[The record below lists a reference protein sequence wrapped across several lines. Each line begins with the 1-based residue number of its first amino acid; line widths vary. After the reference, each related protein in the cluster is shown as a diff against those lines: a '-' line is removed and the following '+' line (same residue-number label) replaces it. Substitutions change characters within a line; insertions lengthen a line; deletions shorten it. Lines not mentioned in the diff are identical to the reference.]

1 MGLFTVLKKLLFNTI
16 DKEKG
21 MVFVMVGLS
30 SSEIIF
36 YGGIIIMIA
45 ACVLAVICAVVF
57 TFTGKQIKK
66 RLEQEYGKPR
76 I

>member
-1 MGLFTVLKKLLFNTI
+1 MPKCCTETKK
-16 DKEKG
+16 KKG
-21 MVFVMVGLS
+21 EESVMVGLS

-36 YGGIIIMIA
+36 YGGIAVMA
-45 ACVLAVICAVVF
+45 AAGVLSVICAIVF
-57 TFTGKQIKK
+57 LMTGKRLKK